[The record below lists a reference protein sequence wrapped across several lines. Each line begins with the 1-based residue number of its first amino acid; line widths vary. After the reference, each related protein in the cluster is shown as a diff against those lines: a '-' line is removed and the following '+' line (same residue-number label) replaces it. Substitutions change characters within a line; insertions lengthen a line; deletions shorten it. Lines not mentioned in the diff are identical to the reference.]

1 MPPRS
6 CAGKAANTRARAW
19 MCRLKCVSFLKL
31 DASTVSHLTLSHCTE
46 VSYVVWTSKRVSL
59 RALSSGVSS
68 FAAADAKHLAQAA
81 AFAAGAAA
89 PIGDIDDID

>member
-1 MPPRS
+1 MLY
-6 CAGKAANTRARAW
+6 G
-19 MCRLKCVSFLKL
+19 
-31 DASTVSHLTLSHCTE
+31 H
-46 VSYVVWTSKRVSL
+46 VWTSKRVSL